1 MRSVLNSTWDFFLRS
16 GILYK
21 DNRLILKKGERR
33 KKKEERRKEK
43 GRRKESVWILTLVW
57 VQFGMVGDCCH
68 GCMMGWD
75 GR

>member
-33 KKKEERRKEK
+33 KKKEERRKEEERSQY
-43 GRRKESVWILTLVW
+43 GS
-57 VQFGMVGDCCH
+57 QP
-68 GCMMGWD
+68 
-75 GR
+75 